1 MKKRKNR
8 DVTNWRN
15 EKKDIYA
22 IFGDNKKYLM
32 PAILIVA
39 VVATVVIA
47 INANQRAQEVAQS
60 TVATSEVSTYEV
72 PDATMEENAYP
83 DVNALVEQYYKASA
97 DGDADTL
104 AKLYKGLD
112 ETEVLKSVAASEYI
126 DNFQNISVYTKPGP
140 VEGSYVA
147 YVYNEVKLY
156 DYDGLVPGLETL
168 YICTD
173 DNGSLYINGDIAD
186 ANELEYLKQ
195 INVQADVIDLNNKVA
210 SSYNEMV
217 SADENLAELLTK
229 MRSGLQVSVGEALA
243 TSEGASA
250 EDTSDEAS
258 EESGAESGK
267 KTITTR
273 IIKATDVINIRS
285 SDSETADIL
294 DKTQKGN
301 EYKELEAL
309 ANGWSK
315 IEYKGSV
322 AYVKTEFF
330 DIVSEET
337 TVIENTEEE
346 NEDAASNESSGDEDK
361 STESAS
367 AASTEDKSAS
377 STASTEDKS
386 ATSAST
392 SKDSSSASAS
402 STKDSSSASASS
414 TKDNSAASSSTD
426 STGKVLTDAKTGKT
440 VVEQSIKLRK
450 EPSTDSDA
458 LDTVYAGLTV
468 NVIEQYSN
476 GWAKVEY
483 GKKTGYVKSE
493 YLRK

>member
-1 MKKRKNR
+1 MKKGKNK

-15 EKKDIYA
+15 DKKDIYA
-22 IFGDNKKYLM
+22 ILGDNKKYLM
-32 PAILIVA
+32 PAILIIAVA
-39 VVATVVIA
+39 ATVVIA
-47 INANQRAQEVAQS
+47 MNANQRAQEVAQS

-104 AKLYKGLD
+104 AGLYKGLD
-112 ETEVLKSVAASEYI
+112 ETEILKSVAASEYI
-126 DNFQNISVYTKPGP
+126 DNFQNITVYTKPGP

-217 SADENLAELLTK
+217 SADEDLAELLTK

-243 TSEGASA
+243 TSEGASTDDA
-250 EDTSDEAS
+250 SDESS
-258 EESGAESGK
+258 EDSSAGEGQ

-294 DKTQKGN
+294 DKTERGT

-337 TVIENTEEE
+337 TVVEDTEEE
-346 NEDAASNESSGDEDK
+346 TEDAASEASAAGDEQ
-361 STESAS
+361 STDSAA

-386 ATSAST
+386 A
-392 SKDSSSASAS
+392 ASAS
-402 STKDSSSASASS
+402 STKADS
-414 TKDNSAASSSTD
+414 SAASSSD
-426 STGKVLTDAKTGKT
+426 STGKVLSDAKTGKT
-440 VVEQSIKLRK
+440 VVEETIKLRK
-450 EPSTDSDA
+450 EQSTDSDA
-458 LDTVYAGLTV
+458 LDTVYAGMSV